1 MSMFNWTKTATKEL
15 GHHDQEIL
23 WNFISTKPDQREL
36 EDILWRLTYAPIET
50 IQGIGI
56 ENLSKDVATKVRA
69 EIANYFKGE
78 MKWDFKKCAEQY
90 EELESYKN
98 LNKAL
103 KGDQYAIH
111 YIIGACDG
119 QRYLDERGI
128 AYTINCLK
136 SRWEETG
143 YKGLNRLGFSQEEE
157 CKFLVPYRKQIAE
170 FLSEIY
176 KIDAE
181 KYRPSLCEEMSKL
194 HWSYHP
200 DDLRDNSTDTQI
212 TAEQE
217 TNDEQGKTEDAI
229 TVNQVIEQK
238 EEILKFLTMYDTF
251 SELAWVTENRD
262 KVCEYLEML
271 QKLPNYES
279 ILVNRGKVQRLISAL
294 SEF

>member
-1 MSMFNWTKTATKEL
+1 
-15 GHHDQEIL
+15 
-23 WNFISTKPDQREL
+23 
-36 EDILWRLTYAPIET
+36 
-50 IQGIGI
+50 
-56 ENLSKDVATKVRA
+56 
-69 EIANYFKGE
+69 
-78 MKWDFKKCAEQY
+78 
-90 EELESYKN
+90 
-98 LNKAL
+98 
-103 KGDQYAIH
+103 
-111 YIIGACDG
+111 
-119 QRYLDERGI
+119 
-128 AYTINCLK
+128 
-136 SRWEETG
+136 
-143 YKGLNRLGFSQEEE
+143 
-157 CKFLVPYRKQIAE
+157 
-170 FLSEIY
+170 
-176 KIDAE
+176 
-181 KYRPSLCEEMSKL
+181 MSKL